1 MQCETHRD
9 PLENPPKDLTAIGSE
24 KSNMT
29 MLCFKKIFFSPN
41 WPIMIAKFYLQSS
54 NT

>member
-29 MLCFKKIFFSPN
+29 MLCFKKIFFFSQLAN
-41 WPIMIAKFYLQSS
+41 NDSQILLTIE
-54 NT
+54 